1 MKLASHLTGLVAALA
16 VFAAAPSHAGEVKA
30 VVELFT
36 SQGCNSCPPADK
48 LLGELAQDEKLIA
61 LSVPVD
67 YWDYLGWRD
76 TLALNEHSLRQKGYS
91 ASRGDR
97 QIYTP
102 QAVINGVAETT
113 GSNRSAIDAVIAASD
128 TTKKMNVPVS
138 LKQNGAS
145 LDLNVGAG
153 KGDKATI
160 WVLSVSKSV
169 PVVIKKGENKGKTI
183 TYVNA
188 VRAWTPAGEW
198 DGKPLKTSI
207 RIADL
212 ETTGADT
219 CVVILQAG
227 TKEMPGPIRGAAI
240 ISLR

>member
-1 MKLASHLTGLVAALA
+1 MKLASHLTVLVTALA
-16 VFAAAPSHAGEVKA
+16 VFTAMPAHASQVKA

-48 LLGELAQDEKLIA
+48 LLGDLAKDDSLIA

-91 ASRGDR
+91 ATRGDR

-102 QAVINGVAETT
+102 QAVINGVAEAI
-113 GSNRSAIDAVIAASD
+113 GSNRSAIDAVIAATD
-128 TTKKMNVPVS
+128 TAKKLNVPVT
-138 LKQNGAS
+138 LKSNGES
-145 LDLNVGAG
+145 LDLTVGAG
-153 KGDKATI
+153 KGEKATV
-160 WVLSVSKSV
+160 WVLSVVKSV

-188 VRAWTPAGEW
+188 VRAWTSAAEW
-198 DGKPLKTSI
+198 DGKPLKTTV

-212 ETTGADT
+212 EMAGADT
-219 CVVILQAG
+219 CVVIVQTG
-227 TKEMPGPIRGAAI
+227 TKEMPGPILGAAM

>member
-1 MKLASHLTGLVAALA
+1 MKLAAHLTGMVAAFA
-16 VFAAAPSHAGEVKA
+16 VLTAAPAHAGEVKA

-48 LLGELAQDEKLIA
+48 LLGELAKDDKVIA

-91 ASRGDR
+91 AARGDR
-97 QIYTP
+97 QVYTP
-102 QAVINGVAETT
+102 QAVINGVAEAI
-113 GSNRSAIDAVIAASD
+113 GSNRSAIDGVIAAPESS
-128 TTKKMNVPVS
+128 KKFNVPVT
-138 LKQNGAS
+138 LKQNGGV
-145 LDLNVGAG
+145 LDLTIGAG
-153 KGDKATI
+153 KGDKATV
-160 WVLSVSKSV
+160 WVLSVAKSV

-188 VRAWTPAGEW
+188 VRGWSPAGEW
-198 DGKPLKTSI
+198 DGKPLTRSI
-207 RIADL
+207 RVTDL
-212 ETTGADT
+212 EMSGADT
-219 CVVILQAG
+219 CVVIVQAG
-227 TKEMPGPIRGAAI
+227 SKEMPGPIRGAAM

>member
-1 MKLASHLTGLVAALA
+1 MKLAAQLTGLVAALA
-16 VFAAAPSHAGEVKA
+16 VYAATPAHAGQVKA

-48 LLGELAQDEKLIA
+48 LLGELANNDKLIA

-76 TLALNEHSLRQKGYS
+76 TLALNDHSLRQKGYS
-91 ASRGDR
+91 AMRGDR

-102 QAVINGVAETT
+102 QAVINGVAEAI
-113 GSNRSAIDAVIAASD
+113 GSNRNAIDTVIAATD
-128 TTKKMNVPVS
+128 TGKKLNVPVT
-138 LKQNGAS
+138 LKHNGAS
-145 LDLNVGAG
+145 LDLSIGAG
-153 KGDKATI
+153 KGEKATI

-169 PVVIKKGENKGKTI
+169 PVTIKKGENKGKTI

-198 DGKPLKTSI
+198 EGKPLNTSI
-207 RIADL
+207 RVADL
-212 ETTGADT
+212 EMAGADT
-219 CVVILQAG
+219 CVVLVQTG
-227 TKEMPGPIRGAAI
+227 SKEMPGPIRGAAI
-240 ISLR
+240 LPLR